1 MMPTSLLWL
10 PISRALNSRCSDG
23 GKKQSRLTRR
33 CYERAKQQASIG
45 KGGQAGCRQ
54 DQHPILLYDCSKEYN
69 CLILF
74 MFTAKTPLARAQ
86 KWVAAGSIY
95 WENGCRNVGTT
106 SLEPESRRRFESG
119 LRHRIKEARR
129 ASLQSP
135 RQKEWP
141 LPCCSSHIAADLDT
155 LSITCSTEGHPAL
168 FASTA

>member
-1 MMPTSLLWL
+1 MRKYFL
-10 PISRALNSRCSDG
+10 RLN
-23 GKKQSRLTRR
+23 KRLTR
-33 CYERAKQQASIG
+33 EF
-45 KGGQAGCRQ
+45 GGQPSQLHRLPATSWIPGKTPVTPGKLKQKRRFFVRGLPTWFAYSQ
-54 DQHPILLYDCSKEYN
+54 PFLGPDLGPFE
-69 CLILF
+69 
-74 MFTAKTPLARAQ
+74 KTPLARAE

-95 WENGCRNVGTT
+95 WENGCRNVGTP

-119 LRHRIKEARR
+119 LRHRIKVARR
-129 ASLQSP
+129 VSLQSP